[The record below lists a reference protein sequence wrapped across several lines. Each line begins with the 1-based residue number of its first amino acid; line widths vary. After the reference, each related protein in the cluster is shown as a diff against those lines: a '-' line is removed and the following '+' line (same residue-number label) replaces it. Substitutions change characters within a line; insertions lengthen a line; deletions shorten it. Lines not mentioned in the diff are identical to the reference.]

1 MKAQQMRRG
10 SELFRCHAWTMKTIV
25 AAIWVSVGLG
35 LLPLA
40 CAADAAETAR
50 FLNAPASALAP
61 APKLAVQFELK
72 LRLPEGRGLARLLI
86 NAGVKSDDAAAAA
99 RLAAGHLGDGSGGCF
114 AKVSIARDSASGV
127 FNVVR
132 VMLQT
137 EDDQTVIERRG
148 NDLAIASQAATRKF
162 PRLI

>member
-1 MKAQQMRRG
+1 
-10 SELFRCHAWTMKTIV
+10 MKTIV

-86 NAGVKSDDAAAAA
+86 NAGVKSDDAAGGSPPVSPVTWATDPAGASPRSRSRAICVGRLQCGARDAADRGRSDGHRA
-99 RLAAGHLGDGSGGCF
+99 ARQRSRDRLAGGHAQVPALNLTSERLAAENAVG
-114 AKVSIARDSASGV
+114 
-127 FNVVR
+127 
-132 VMLQT
+132 
-137 EDDQTVIERRG
+137 E
-148 NDLAIASQAATRKF
+148 
-162 PRLI
+162 